1 MHVFKV
7 LCYDVSPQPMCA
19 CVTLT
24 ASDFPVAFPRVSS
37 LYAFQFLSSSV
48 SLLSVFICDAG
59 VAAVQL
65 TGSWNVVGVEMSKK
79 LHLSYCK
86 IFRGDVWFVGNY
98 L

>member
-1 MHVFKV
+1 VFKV

-65 TGSWNVVGVEMSKK
+65 TVSWNVVGVEMSKK

-86 IFRGDVWFVGNY
+86 IVRSDVWFVGNF